1 MTDYLLTLL
10 TSSRLTLY
18 LLSCSSFTSAFN
30 ALHTSLLHAF
40 HEHWLYLCSA
50 RNPDERPTVMAFER
64 VFAKWRKETT
74 RWLVRGVVGG
84 WWDSRGFL
92 RVDLSGTESE
102 GRKER

>member
-1 MTDYLLTLL
+1 MTDYLINLL
-10 TSSRLTLY
+10 NSSQLTLY
-18 LLSCSSFTSAFN
+18 LLFSPSTEIEAFN

-40 HEHWLYLCSA
+40 HEHWLHLCSA
-50 RNPDERPTVMAFER
+50 KEPEDRPTVMAFER

-92 RVDLSGTESE
+92 RVQVQE